1 MIRVNHGPRIGID
14 LGGTKIEA
22 VLMDSQ
28 GEITKTERLPTPK
41 DSYGETLSAIS
52 RIIES
57 LPAPDNVPI
66 GIGTPGAISLLTGSM
81 KNCNSTFLNGMN
93 LQEDLERKLGRQV
106 RIANDADCFT
116 LSEATDG
123 AAQNDFSVFGIIL
136 GTGVGGGI
144 CLNKQLIT
152 GINAICG
159 EWGHNTLP
167 LASYRGDYEP
177 KPGRNCYCGKV
188 DCVETWLSG
197 PGLQRTFQ
205 EITGQ
210 ECSAK
215 DVVMKA
221 TQGEEAACKVLDQYH
236 NLLALAL
243 STVINILDPHV
254 IVLGGGMSNAES
266 IYRETKKYLNRYV
279 FSDQINNKIVPALHG
294 DSSGV
299 RGAAWLW

>member
-1 MIRVNHGPRIGID
+1 MIKVNPQPRIGID

-22 VLMDSQ
+22 IVMDSEGKIIQ
-28 GEITKTERLPTPK
+28 TERLPTPK
-41 DSYGETLSAIS
+41 DSYSETLFSIAEIIQSLSAS
-52 RIIES
+52 
-57 LPAPDNVPI
+57 DNLPI
-66 GIGTPGAISLLTGSM
+66 GIGTPGAISLLTGLM

-93 LQEDLERKLGRQV
+93 FQKDLEKKLGRRV

-116 LSEATDG
+116 LSEASDG
-123 AAQNDFSVFGIIL
+123 AARNYSLVFGVIL

-144 CLNKQLIT
+144 CLDGQLIT

-167 LASYRGDYEP
+167 LASYKGNNKP

-197 PGLQRTFQ
+197 PGLQRTFK
-205 EITGQ
+205 ETTGH
-210 ECSAK
+210 ECSAQ

-221 TQGEEAACKVLDQYH
+221 MQGEEAACEVLDQYH
-236 NLLALAL
+236 NLLALGL

-254 IVLGGGMSNAES
+254 IVLGGGMSNVKS
-266 IYRETKKYLNRYV
+266 IYEDTKKYLDQYV

>member
-1 MIRVNHGPRIGID
+1 MDTEG
-14 LGGTKIEA
+14 KII
-22 VLMDSQ
+22 Q
-28 GEITKTERLPTPK
+28 TERLPTPK
-41 DSYGETLSAIS
+41 DSYSETLISIADIIQSLSAS
-52 RIIES
+52 HN
-57 LPAPDNVPI
+57 LPI

-93 LQEDLERKLGRQV
+93 FQEDLERKLGRQV

-116 LSEATDG
+116 LSEASDG
-123 AAQNDFSVFGIIL
+123 AAQSASSVFGVIL

-144 CLNKQLIT
+144 CLDGQLIT

-167 LASYRGDYEP
+167 LASYKGNNEP
-177 KPGRNCYCGKV
+177 KPGRKCYCGKV

-197 PGLQRTFQ
+197 PGLQKTFK
-205 EITGQ
+205 EITGR
-210 ECSAK
+210 ECSAQE
-215 DVVMKA
+215 VVMKA
-221 TQGEEAACKVLDQYH
+221 LQGEEVACGVLDQYH
-236 NLLALAL
+236 NLLALGL

-254 IVLGGGMSNAES
+254 IVLGGGMSNVKS
-266 IYRETKKYLNRYV
+266 IYEETKKYLNQYV